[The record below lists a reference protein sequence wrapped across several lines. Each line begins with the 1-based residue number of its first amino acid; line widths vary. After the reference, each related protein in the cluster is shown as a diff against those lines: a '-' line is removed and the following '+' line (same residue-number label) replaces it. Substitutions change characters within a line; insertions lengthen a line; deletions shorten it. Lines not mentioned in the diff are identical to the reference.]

1 MNKSYN
7 ALPPQKRKAAGRK
20 SRFLSLLIILLTSLS
35 VQVFAQD
42 VRITGTVIGEADKFP
57 IIGANVLVKGTTI
70 GTITD
75 VDGKFSLDVPQNATL
90 VVSYIGCQT
99 QEIKVTGAKTLNI
112 AMKDDAI
119 GLEDVVVIGYGSQK
133 KSDLTGGIVAV
144 GEEKLQMVTTN
155 NLLDKLAGQVAGLNI
170 TDRKSVV

>member
-20 SRFLSLLIILLTSLS
+20 NRFLSLLIILLTSLS

-119 GLEDVVVIGYGSQK
+119 G
-133 KSDLTGGIVAV
+133 
-144 GEEKLQMVTTN
+144 
-155 NLLDKLAGQVAGLNI
+155 
-170 TDRKSVV
+170 